1 MHPEISRR
9 SFLIGTAGLAAL
21 AACGG
26 DDKPD
31 VSVDRPGTTAKGS
44 GGPLSVL
51 VGTFGAVAGVEER
64 IAFAV
69 LEGTPPKP
77 LADAGADITVSFAKV
92 DGDPSPPEKATAHHE
107 GIEERPYWSVRR
119 TFAEAGNYVLEV
131 NYEGR
136 KAQAGLKL
144 LDAGAATSPFPD
156 QAFPAIASPTV
167 ADPKGVN
174 PVCTRKPP
182 CALHGKSI
190 DVALREKKPSIL
202 LFSTPALCRSAICGP
217 VLDILLDAEPQW
229 KDRANAIHV
238 EVFTDLTGQK
248 ATEAFTALKS
258 TVEPLIYFVKA
269 DGTVADRFDGP
280 VDKVEMRDAI
290 ARLLA

>member
-9 SFLIGTAGLAAL
+9 SFLIGSAGLAAL

-26 DDKPD
+26 EDKPD
-31 VSVDRPGTTAKGS
+31 VSVDRPTTTAKGS

-77 LADAGADITVSFAKV
+77 LADTDAEITVSFAKV
-92 DGDPSPPEKATAHHE
+92 DGQAGPPEKATPHHE

-119 TFAEAGNYVLEV
+119 TFAEPGNYVLEV

-136 KAQAGLKL
+136 KGQAGLKL
-144 LDAGAATSPFPD
+144 LAADAATSPAPGKV
-156 QAFPAIASPTV
+156 FPAIVSPTV
-167 ADPKGVN
+167 SDPKGVN

-182 CALHGKSI
+182 CPLHGKSI
-190 DVALREKKPSIL
+190 DAALREKKPAIV
-202 LFSTPALCRSAICGP
+202 LFSTPALCQSAICGP

-229 KDRANAIHV
+229 KDKANAIHV

-248 ATEAFTALKS
+248 ATEAFSALKS

-269 DGTVADRFDGP
+269 DGTIADRFDGP
-280 VDKVEMRDAI
+280 VDKVEMREAI
-290 ARLLA
+290 ARLFV